1 MKVLLIN
8 GPNLN
13 LLGIRDRKLY
23 GDKSYEELCKELIVK
38 AKSLG
43 MELEIYQSNH
53 EGCIIDKIQENCNRV
68 SAIIINSGAL
78 THYSYSIRDAL
89 EICECL
95 KIEVH
100 ISQIYKREDFRRNSV
115 IAEVCDAQL
124 CGFGIRGYEMAIDYI
139 YDVLNNLI

>member
-13 LLGIRDRKLY
+13 LLGIRDRKVY
-23 GDKSYEELCKELIVK
+23 GAKSYEELCKELK
-38 AKSLG
+38 AKADILS

-53 EGCIIDKIQENCNRV
+53 EGSIIDKIQESYDKL
-68 SAIIINSGAL
+68 SAIIINAGAF
-78 THYSYSIRDAL
+78 THYSYAIRDAL

-95 KIEVH
+95 KLEVH
-100 ISQIYKREDFRRNSV
+100 ITNIYKREDFRRKSV

-124 CGFGIRGYEMAIDYI
+124 CGFGLRGYEMAIDYI
-139 YDVLNNLI
+139 YEVLK